1 MITSIISETDDLR
14 ISRQNLRDFYSL
26 NQDLFT
32 PSPKLQLIKLS
43 FDGDNMEAGVQ
54 ARALLVEGN
63 IQDAKLLAENDIIR
77 LPNVLLPAMKI
88 REYIGPSLTQVALD
102 LREGEVSQLI
112 ELDGRFHLLVSIKKM
127 ISNAPLFDDVYQEVE
142 SEYIRFKDEELLDE
156 YLEDLRNWYD
166 VVKANEI

>member
-1 MITSIISETDDLR
+1 
-14 ISRQNLRDFYSL
+14 
-26 NQDLFT
+26 
-32 PSPKLQLIKLS
+32 
-43 FDGDNMEAGVQ
+43 MEAGVQ
-54 ARALLVEGN
+54 ARGLLVEGN
-63 IQDAKLLAENDIIR
+63 IKDAKLLAENDIIR

-142 SEYIRFKDEELLDE
+142 SEYIRFKGEELLDE